1 MKADE
6 LQIQEVLEG
15 VSDSILSMDSDLRYI
30 YVNTQATKVLGTN
43 RDEMLGR
50 KFDEVFPEIT
60 STRFYETILKVRDD
74 GLVRELEE
82 YYAPLESWYNC
93 RFHRSPNG
101 GVTVFFTDSTEK
113 RRIDHRLRLAL
124 AGGKMGV
131 WEFDY
136 TSGICTF
143 DERLGQLFG
152 FPSSKRK
159 ATMEEFLEVIHP
171 DDRKSVEEASTRA
184 LAEKSDYAFEFRV
197 EKEDGTFR
205 WIEEKASMTFDSR
218 GEIIAL
224 VGVSFDVTERKR
236 HESELLELAASLK
249 RRVEERTQ
257 NLRMIAEN
265 VPGFFSVVDRNLR
278 YAFVNRKYEKA
289 FGVSI
294 EKFRDL
300 PVEELLGE
308 TVWER
313 MKPRLEKALEGEE
326 LIFEAEV
333 ETPKLGNMMLRVCYI
348 PQQGTEGEIT
358 GVYVLGIDITNE
370 RRLEK
375 EVLNATERE
384 KMRIGVELHDDLCQ
398 RLSGMGFRAKVLAK
412 KLDQAGL
419 GDLSAEAE
427 ENVRRLNESTKFTRD
442 LARGM
447 APITVEGQSL
457 QQALRSH
464 LEELRQRNPE
474 LELHLDV
481 SLRTRE
487 LSSTMATQLHL
498 ITQEAVRNALR
509 HGRAKRVDVRFWSTG
524 AYVFL
529 AILDDGEGDPIALQE
544 LVERGDENGLGLR
557 SIAYRARILGG
568 SFRIETGIGRPGVQI
583 VCRLPVKE
591 LETLQIE
598 RLHL

>member
-1 MKADE
+1 
-6 LQIQEVLEG
+6 
-15 VSDSILSMDSDLRYI
+15 
-30 YVNTQATKVLGTN
+30 
-43 RDEMLGR
+43 
-50 KFDEVFPEIT
+50 
-60 STRFYETILKVRDD
+60 
-74 GLVRELEE
+74 
-82 YYAPLESWYNC
+82 
-93 RFHRSPNG
+93 
-101 GVTVFFTDSTEK
+101 
-113 RRIDHRLRLAL
+113 
-124 AGGKMGV
+124 
-131 WEFDY
+131 
-136 TSGICTF
+136 
-143 DERLGQLFG
+143 
-152 FPSSKRK
+152 
-159 ATMEEFLEVIHP
+159 
-171 DDRKSVEEASTRA
+171 
-184 LAEKSDYAFEFRV
+184 
-197 EKEDGTFR
+197 
-205 WIEEKASMTFDSR
+205 
-218 GEIIAL
+218 
-224 VGVSFDVTERKR
+224 
-236 HESELLELAASLK
+236 
-249 RRVEERTQ
+249 
-257 NLRMIAEN
+257 
-265 VPGFFSVVDRNLR
+265 
-278 YAFVNRKYEKA
+278 
-289 FGVSI
+289 
-294 EKFRDL
+294 
-300 PVEELLGE
+300 
-308 TVWER
+308 
-313 MKPRLEKALEGEE
+313 
-326 LIFEAEV
+326 
-333 ETPKLGNMMLRVCYI
+333 
-348 PQQGTEGEIT
+348 
-358 GVYVLGIDITNE
+358 
-370 RRLEK
+370 
-375 EVLNATERE
+375 
-384 KMRIGVELHDDLCQ
+384 
-398 RLSGMGFRAKVLAK
+398 MGFRAKVLAK